1 MSSDVKQAVVAP
13 GGRAPARAAV
23 SRRDAMP
30 RRRHR
35 PSRRQRRTRGVL
47 PTGGLLRTER
57 FELHALNLTAEAWD
71 TWLQGSHAL
80 PLAWRGSRCG
90 LSGNAAALVAGLVW
104 ASQPGRSLIEA
115 HCDALSS
122 RAAALA
128 VRPRLE
134 ARARP
139 TLVNGTWYAAERGGT
154 PRGAPRLL
162 VVDPLLSGGVDQ
174 LTAIP
179 THAKR
184 LSLAAARQRGRTR
197 RPGMGREPL
206 SGRPCPCAGRRS
218 GLQSR
223 AYGPLQ
229 PRRAAL

>member
-1 MSSDVKQAVVAP
+1 
-13 GGRAPARAAV
+13 
-23 SRRDAMP
+23 MP

-57 FELHALNLTAEAWD
+57 FELHALNLTAEGWD

-80 PLAWRGSRCG
+80 PPAWRGSRCG

-179 THAKR
+179 TQAKR
-184 LSLAAARQRGRTR
+184 LALAAAQQHGRTPVVPAWAESR
-197 RPGMGREPL
+197 SPGAPALAQGGAPGSRAEHMGRSSPAVP
-206 SGRPCPCAGRRS
+206 PCSPAE
-218 GLQSR
+218 
-223 AYGPLQ
+223 APH
-229 PRRAAL
+229 